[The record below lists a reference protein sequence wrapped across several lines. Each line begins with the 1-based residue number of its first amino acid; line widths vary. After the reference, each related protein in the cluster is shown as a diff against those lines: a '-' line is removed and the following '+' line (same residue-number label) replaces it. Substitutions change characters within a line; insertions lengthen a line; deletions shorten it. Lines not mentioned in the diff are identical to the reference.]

1 MSLPPFSGRDR
12 RRELY
17 IMTINEAQDE
27 VIEEFNDFT
36 DWMDKYQM
44 LIDLGSELDA
54 LDEQHKNDSNLIDGC
69 QSRVWIQCDVKE
81 GRLFFTADSDALIVK
96 GIIALLIQVLSGH
109 TAKEILDADLYFI
122 DRIGLREHLSPTRS
136 NGLLAMV
143 KRIKAYALVYAN
155 A

>member
-1 MSLPPFSGRDR
+1 
-12 RRELY
+12 
-17 IMTINEAQDE
+17 MTINEAQDE

-109 TAKEILDADLYFI
+109 KAKEILDADLYFI

-155 A
+155 ACESYAQSR

>member
-1 MSLPPFSGRDR
+1 
-12 RRELY
+12 
-17 IMTINEAQDE
+17 MTINEAQDE

-81 GRLFFTADSDALIVK
+81 GLLFFTADSDALIVK

>member
-1 MSLPPFSGRDR
+1 
-12 RRELY
+12 
-17 IMTINEAQDE
+17 MTINEAQDE

-81 GRLFFTADSDALIVK
+81 GLLFFTADSDALIVK

-109 TAKEILDADLYFI
+109 KAKEILDADLYFI